1 MLLIYANIS
10 QRNAG
15 GRMVVA
21 FHDVHQGHVVVFV
34 VDKGVV
40 APRLAQGVH
49 GNRIG
54 DANCLCCPA
63 QNLSGL
69 PFGKLISFAGDK
81 QRFLQRLNTAVG
93 QVELQCCLCSIGN
106 VDVFDLPCLLLHNTV
121 DSITK
126 LFAIVDIF
134 DSEFEQVAAA

>member
-1 MLLIYANIS
+1 MLLVHADIA
-10 QRNAG
+10 QCDAG

-34 VDKGVV
+34 VDEGVV

-54 DANCLCCPA
+54 DANCLCRLA

-69 PFGKLISFAGDK
+69 PFGKLISLSGDE
-81 QRFLQRLNTAVG
+81 QRFLQRLDTAVG
-93 QVELQCCLCSIGN
+93 QVELQCCLRSIRDI
-106 VDVFDLPCLLLHNTV
+106 DVFDLPCLLFHNAV
-121 DSITK
+121 DGISE
-126 LFAIVDIF
+126 LLAIVDIF
-134 DSEFEQVAAA
+134 DFEFEQIAAA